1 MEHLYVI
8 SYDIADDKRWRRVFR
23 IMKGTG
29 EWLQYSVFQCRL
41 ERQGLMNLQAELNEV
56 IHHHEDHVLILD
68 IGPADNVSP
77 HVTSLGKKFE
87 AIKHEA
93 LIF

>member
-8 SYDIADDKRWRRVFR
+8 SYDIADDKRWRQVFR
-23 IMKGTG
+23 IMKGHG

-41 ERQGLMNLQAELNEV
+41 DRQRYVQIQVELNEA
-56 IHHHEDHVLILD
+56 IHHREDHVLILD
-68 IGPADNVSP
+68 LGPVDSANP
-77 HVTSLGKKFE
+77 HVTSLGKSFE
-87 AIKHEA
+87 PMKREA